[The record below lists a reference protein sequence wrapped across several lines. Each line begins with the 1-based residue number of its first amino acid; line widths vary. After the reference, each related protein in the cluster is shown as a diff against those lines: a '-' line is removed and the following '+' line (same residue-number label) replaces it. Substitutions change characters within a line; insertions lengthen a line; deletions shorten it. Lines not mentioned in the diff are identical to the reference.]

1 MSDVETHRSISINV
15 AKERLQIRT
24 DLSDADLK
32 EIVDYIDERYASY
45 GKYNLEAGKRMA
57 LLALEMA
64 QQLFEAKRRL
74 HQAKVYK
81 EQIDQSI
88 RDISSML
95 DEGIDTPKSW
105 D

>member
-1 MSDVETHRSISINV
+1 MADVETHRSISINV

-32 EIVDYIDERYASY
+32 EIVDYIDERYDSY

-74 HQAKVYK
+74 HQATVYK
-81 EQIDQSI
+81 EQMDQSI
-88 RDISSML
+88 REIASL
-95 DEGIDTPKSW
+95 LEEGIDQPKNW

>member
-1 MSDVETHRSISINV
+1 
-15 AKERLQIRT
+15 
-24 DLSDADLK
+24 
-32 EIVDYIDERYASY
+32 
-45 GKYNLEAGKRMA
+45 MA

-81 EQIDQSI
+81 EQMDQSI
-88 RDISSML
+88 REISSL
-95 DEGIDTPKSW
+95 LEEGIDQPKNW

>member
-1 MSDVETHRSISINV
+1 MADVETHRSISINV

-24 DLSDADLK
+24 DLSNADLK
-32 EIVDYIDERYASY
+32 EMVDYIDERYDSY

-81 EQIDQSI
+81 EQMDQSI
-88 RDISSML
+88 REISSL
-95 DEGIDTPKSW
+95 LEEGIDQPKNW